1 MVEILAK
8 DIMLRDVR
16 TISPDKKVA
25 YARLVMLRH
34 NIGGLPVID
43 NKRKLVGIITQRD
56 IDFAGSD
63 ISDLLVADLMTTRL
77 IKGVGATTLHEIVE
91 RMVNTGVQ
99 RVPITDA
106 KDRLIGLVTQT
117 SIIRAVMKQS
127 LV

>member
-34 NIGGLPVID
+34 NIGGLPVVD
-43 NKRKLVGIITQRD
+43 KRQKLVGIITQRD

-63 ISDLLVADLMTTRL
+63 ISDLRVADLMTTKL
-77 IKGVGATTLHEIVE
+77 IKGIETTTLREIVE

-106 KDRLIGLVTQT
+106 KDRLIGLITQT
-117 SIIRAVMKQS
+117 SIIRAVLKQN

>member
-63 ISDLLVADLMTTRL
+63 ISDLRVADLMTTKL
-77 IKGVGATTLHEIVE
+77 IKGVETTTLHEIVE

-117 SIIRAVMKQS
+117 SIIRAVLKQS

>member
-1 MVEILAK
+1 MVEILAR

-34 NIGGLPVID
+34 NIGGLPVVD
-43 NKRKLVGIITQRD
+43 KKRKLVGIITQRD

-63 ISDLLVADLMTTRL
+63 ISDLRVADLMTTKL
-77 IKGVGATTLHEIVE
+77 IKGVETTTLREIVE

-117 SIIRAVMKQS
+117 SIIRAVLKQN